1 MTRPRT
7 SRQHYDA
14 FRRDYREGTLDD
26 KLAGADQKPAKPER
40 GTKRREYLH
49 DYLRWL
55 WPERWAV
62 AAIFVLAILTA
73 GLEMIEPLFMRFIT
87 DRVLL
92 DTAAATPD
100 RLRLLNL
107 AGGAFLAVV
116 TLSAALNVARDYRQR
131 LVNTRVMLSLRRS
144 LFERLLR
151 LPLSTLWDMK
161 TGGIL
166 SRLSGDVDSTT
177 GLLQMAIVSPSIS
190 VIRLLIAMTV
200 LFALNWQLAL
210 VALAVIPGAVLISF
224 ISAKRVR
231 PIYRSIRKDVERID
245 GRVGETFSGIRVVRA
260 FGRELR
266 EMLEYARGRNSI
278 VRKELFAHRR
288 ELWLWTSWGFAL
300 SAVNVAIVWYGGHL
314 YMAGSASIGDI
325 MAFQWYSFLLLN
337 PVWQIVNS
345 FSELQRSLAATER
358 VFEVLAMPSDKPD
371 KPGARDAPTVV
382 REIEFQ
388 DVEFEYRPGRPVVRE
403 LQRQG
408 ARRLRRRARRP
419 QRRRQDDGDGPRRAL
434 SRPDARPDPLERH
447 GHPRAA
453 LAHLP
458 RPARDRAAG
467 RVPVRRLRARQH
479 RVRRATTRRT
489 PTSRTRRGARTR
501 TSSSCSLPERYDT
514 FIGERGV
521 KLSGGQQQ
529 RLAIARAILAKPQ
542 ILILDE
548 ATSNLDT
555 ESEQLIQASMATLLA
570 GRTTFVIAHR
580 LSTIRR
586 ADLILLMDDGRIVER
601 GTHAELMARRGIY
614 HGMVVRQMTAH
625 DKEARR
631 HLAANGGLG
640 RNCAALI
647 GLGVSALTV
656 RRFGIPLRS
665 GVRLSPFGACA
676 WHILRTDRAGSLL
689 IDSSTFLGLI
699 FRESTAGLSICRGV
713 V

>member
-1 MTRPRT
+1 MNRPSS
-7 SRQHYDA
+7 SRQHYDV
-14 FRRDYREGTLDD
+14 FRRNYREGTLDD
-26 KLAGADQKPAKPER
+26 KVEGSKQQVAKPQ
-40 GTKRREYLH
+40 GAGKPRREYLQ

-62 AAIFVLAILTA
+62 AAVFLLASGAA
-73 GLEMIEPLFMRFIT
+73 GLDMIEPHFMRFIT

-92 DTAAATPD
+92 DAAASTPD

-107 AGGAFLAVV
+107 AGGLFLAVITV
-116 TLSAALNVARDYRQR
+116 SAGLNIARDYRQR
-131 LVNTRVMLSLRRS
+131 IVNTRVMLSLRRS
-144 LFERLLR
+144 LFERLLE
-151 LPLSTLWDMK
+151 LPLATLWDMK

-190 VIRLLIAMTV
+190 VIRLLIAVTV
-200 LFALNWQLAL
+200 LFILNWQLAL

-224 ISAKRVR
+224 TSAKRIR
-231 PIYRSIRKDVERID
+231 PIYRAIRKDVERID

-266 EMLEYARGRNSI
+266 EMLEYVRGRNSV

-358 VFEVLAMPSDKPD
+358 VFEVLAMPGDKPD
-371 KPGARDAPTVV
+371 RPDARDAPAIVH
-382 REIEFQ
+382 EIEFQ
-388 DVEFEYRPGRPVVRE
+388 HVEFEYREGRPVVRDFNVKVPGGSVVALVGRSGAGKTTVTDLVARFHDPTRGRILLNGTDIRE
-403 LQRQG
+403 LRLRTYRDLLAIVQQDVFLFDGSVRDNIAYG
-408 ARRLRRRARRP
+408 RHDATEADVEDAARRAN
-419 QRRRQDDGDGPRRAL
+419 
-434 SRPDARPDPLERH
+434 
-447 GHPRAA
+447 
-453 LAHLP
+453 AHEFI
-458 RPARDRAAG
+458 
-467 RVPVRRLRARQH
+467 V
-479 RVRRATTRRT
+479 
-489 PTSRTRRGARTR
+489 
-501 TSSSCSLPERYDT
+501 SLPEQYDT

-529 RLAIARAILAKPQ
+529 RLAIARAILASPQ

-555 ESEQLIQASMATLLA
+555 ESVQLIQASMAELLA

-580 LSTIRR
+580 LSTIRL
-586 ADLILLMDDGRIVER
+586 ANLILLMEDGRIVER
-601 GTHAELMARRGIY
+601 GTHAELMARGGRY
-614 HGMVVRQMTAH
+614 RDMVVRQATSG
-625 DKEARR
+625 
-631 HLAANGGLG
+631 AAG
-640 RNCAALI
+640 AD
-647 GLGVSALTV
+647 SLT
-656 RRFGIPLRS
+656 LR
-665 GVRLSPFGACA
+665 V
-676 WHILRTDRAGSLL
+676 
-689 IDSSTFLGLI
+689 
-699 FRESTAGLSICRGV
+699 
-713 V
+713 

>member
-1 MTRPRT
+1 MSRPRS
-7 SRQHYDA
+7 SRQHYDV
-14 FRRDYREGTLDD
+14 FRRDYRDGTLDD
-26 KLAGADQKPAKPER
+26 KIAGIVKQPAKTPAA
-40 GTKRREYLH
+40 KARREYLK

-62 AAIFVLAILTA
+62 GVIFVLAIATA
-73 GLEMIEPLFMRFIT
+73 GLEMIEPLFIRFIT

-92 DTAAATPD
+92 DTSAATPD

-107 AGGAFLAVV
+107 AGGAFLAVI
-116 TLSAALNVARDYRQR
+116 TLSAAMNLARDYRQR
-131 LVNTRVMLSLRRS
+131 IVNTRVMLSLRRS

-151 LPLSTLWDMK
+151 LPLSMLWGMK
-161 TGGIL
+161 TGGIR
-166 SRLSGDVDSTT
+166 SRLSGDIDSTT

-200 LFALNWQLAL
+200 LFLLNWQLAL

-231 PIYRSIRKDVERID
+231 PIYRSIRKDAERID

-260 FGRELR
+260 FSRELR

-314 YMAGSASIGDI
+314 YMQGSASIGDI

-358 VFEVLAMPSDKPD
+358 VFEVLASPTDKPD
-371 KPGARDAPTVV
+371 KPSAADAPTLV

-388 DVEFEYRPGRPVVRE
+388 SVEFEYRPGRPVVRDFSLKVRGGSVVALVGRSGAGKTTVTDLVARFHDPTRGRILLNGVDIRE
-403 LQRQG
+403 LRLRTYRDLLAIVQQDVFLFDGSVRDNIAYG
-408 ARRLRRRARRP
+408 RHDATDADVEDAARRAN
-419 QRRRQDDGDGPRRAL
+419 
-434 SRPDARPDPLERH
+434 
-447 GHPRAA
+447 
-453 LAHLP
+453 AHEFIE
-458 RPARDRAAG
+458 
-467 RVPVRRLRARQH
+467 H
-479 RVRRATTRRT
+479 
-489 PTSRTRRGARTR
+489 
-501 TSSSCSLPERYDT
+501 LPERYET

-529 RLAIARAILAKPQ
+529 RLAIARAILASPQ

-555 ESEQLIQASMATLLA
+555 ESEQLIQASMAELLK

-580 LSTIRR
+580 LSTIQR
-586 ADLILLMDDGRIVER
+586 ADLILLMDDGRILER
-601 GTHAELMARRGIY
+601 GTHGELMARRGVY
-614 HGMVVRQMTAH
+614 HGMVVRQMAAH
-625 DKEARR
+625 DRDA
-631 HLAANGGLG
+631 
-640 RNCAALI
+640 
-647 GLGVSALTV
+647 GV
-656 RRFGIPLRS
+656 
-665 GVRLSPFGACA
+665 
-676 WHILRTDRAGSLL
+676 
-689 IDSSTFLGLI
+689 TFK
-699 FRESTAGLSICRGV
+699 
-713 V
+713 